1 MRGITPP
8 FYTGDAM
15 TTPQSHP
22 RPSRRT
28 VLGLAVPVVLLL
40 AYWLVTSGVRAHVD
54 GLIHQSIGKPLP
66 AFRLVDEAGTE
77 WSADSLRGKP
87 AILHF
92 FRSYCHTCDAEA
104 PGLRQ
109 LEQRLPPDVQLLHVM
124 TDVVMNVDPAVTA
137 KTIASKAFQRP
148 VVRADAGFVDAFHS
162 VRWANV
168 TPITYVVDAAGVI
181 RYGLRGMQTPAAIE
195 AAVAASR

>member
-1 MRGITPP
+1 MRGITAS
-8 FYTGDAM
+8 FYTVGPM
-15 TTPQSHP
+15 PTPESRL

-28 VLGLAVPVVLLL
+28 LLGLGVPIALLL
-40 AYWLVTSGVRAHVD
+40 VYWLATSGVRAHVD
-54 GLIHQSIGKPLP
+54 GLIHQSVGKPVP

-77 WSADSLRGKP
+77 WSQDSLRGKP

-109 LEQRLPPDVQLLHVM
+109 LEQRLPSDVQLLHVM
-124 TDVVMNVDPAVTA
+124 TDVVMNVDPAVTV
-137 KTIASKAFQRP
+137 KTIAGKGFQRP
-148 VVRADAGFVDAFHS
+148 VLRADASFVDAFHS

-181 RYGLRGMQTPAAIE
+181 RYGLRGMQTPEAIE
-195 AAVAASR
+195 AAVAALR